1 MLPALLEGFIP
12 HGLRTRRIIRLMM
25 QSQPIVNGPDR
36 VGQSAAGPC
45 AQAATRLRRG
55 LLIAFL
61 TLVQV
66 APATSAPG
74 GHGHVH
80 GQARLDLMLE
90 GARLTIEAEL
100 PMETLTGFERAP
112 RNDDERARLQ
122 RALEALRASGVF
134 RPTPD
139 AGCRPASQA
148 LRWSGSAEPATAAS
162 GLPSDDT
169 HLDLLVTHAFDCER
183 PARLALIE
191 IGLFDIFSR
200 LRRIEARFAGPGGT
214 QARTLQRNRKVL
226 ELAR

>member
-1 MLPALLEGFIP
+1 MI
-12 HGLRTRRIIRLMM
+12 GLMTPCH
-25 QSQPIVNGPDR
+25 PIVNRPHRAGR
-36 VGQSAAGPC
+36 SAAGPRT
-45 AQAATRLRRG
+45 QAAARIRHG

-61 TLVQV
+61 TL
-66 APATSAPG
+66 APAAPAASAPG

-80 GQARLDLMLE
+80 GQARLDLTLE

-122 RALEALRASGVF
+122 RALDALRATGVF
-134 RPTPD
+134 RPTPE
-139 AGCRPASQA
+139 AGCRPASQV
-148 LRWSGSAEPATAAS
+148 LRWSGSAETATAAS
-162 GLPSDDT
+162 GLPGDDT

-183 PARLALIE
+183 PARLGMIE
-191 IGLFDIFSR
+191 IGLFDVLSR

-214 QARTLQRNRKVL
+214 QARTLQRNRKVF